1 MALADGPPSRAGG
14 STRQA
19 MTRPRGL
26 ITARDDGPGC
36 GGEVW
41 LLHFVQ
47 NQTCTF
53 VEEIR
58 GHSSGPLV
66 GIVDPPRAGSERSN
80 HTSMHMDGLRVH
92 ADRPG
97 PYSKSAHAMPQG

>member
-1 MALADGPPSRAGG
+1 
-14 STRQA
+14 
-19 MTRPRGL
+19 
-26 ITARDDGPGC
+26 
-36 GGEVW
+36 VW